1 MSRSTRY
8 ALAFGAL
15 LLVVAGSA
23 LASPAPRQGVP
34 QLLAASQQPE
44 APEAPPSVEDVAHAA
59 DRLSDHGISIGRD
72 RLAALAA
79 DYGLGGAV
87 RLAVWSDA
95 TGRPINDLRGMRDGG
110 AGWGQMAH
118 NLGVH
123 PGLGSIMGEGTG
135 LDSAPGQQ

>member
-44 APEAPPSVEDVAHAA
+44 APPTVEDVAHAA

-79 DYGLGGAV
+79 EYGLGGAV
-87 RLAVWSDA
+87 RLVVWSDA
-95 TGRPINDLRGMRDGG
+95 TGRSINFLRGMRDGG

-118 NLGVH
+118 DLGVD
-123 PGLGSIMGEGTG
+123 PGLGSIMGGGEAAG